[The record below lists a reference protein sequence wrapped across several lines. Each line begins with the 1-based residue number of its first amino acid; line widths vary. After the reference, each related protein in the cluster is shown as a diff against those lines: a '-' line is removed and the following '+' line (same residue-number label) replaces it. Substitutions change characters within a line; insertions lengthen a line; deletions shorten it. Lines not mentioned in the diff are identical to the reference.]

1 MPGLQTPTDTSSDL
15 HHLPVSCAS
24 GELTQEQLNWAAAA
38 NSRHSVHSRG
48 VRRFNPF
55 PLTPAKRPL
64 AQHRAR
70 APRPGPGTG
79 HAQSPPASCSPGNL
93 CTPSPGCSLSPPP
106 RRPPRLH
113 PGLLRSTRP
122 RFLPRP
128 RPSPARSLCG
138 SRGHPGPASVTGRT
152 ALTAAAERA
161 AGAPGEGGDGDP
173 TASC

>member
-70 APRPGPGTG
+70 APGPARALGMLSRRPRRAPRETS
-79 HAQSPPASCSPGNL
+79 ARPPPAARCRLLLAGL
-93 CTPSPGCSLSPPP
+93 PGCIPACSAPRDPDSCPAPAPPP
-106 RRPPRLH
+106 
-113 PGLLRSTRP
+113 
-122 RFLPRP
+122 
-128 RPSPARSLCG
+128 PAAC
-138 SRGHPGPASVTGRT
+138 
-152 ALTAAAERA
+152 AAAA
-161 AGAPGEGGDGDP
+161 ATRVQPP
-173 TASC
+173 